1 MFDSS
6 SLFVTTVFRRLAIS
20 SANGVNCSAASNVV
34 TVTVDSSPI
43 ISGTLSSDQPS
54 DTICMGDPG
63 LITFTVNSAVASSTV
78 FYINNSVVQ
87 SSTSQTYTAS
97 QSIFSDGDI
106 VKTRIVNASG
116 CYSEQNI
123 VISVNEVTAGSI
135 SGAQS
140 VCAGTAPIT
149 LTSVS
154 SGTINGVVITSPG
167 TGSYQW
173 QDSPDGIT
181 WNNILSATSDNYSP
195 PSTLVDKYYRRLTV
209 GILNGLS
216 CSVPTNSFLVTI
228 NALPNAG
235 LSANASAI
243 TAPATMTSCFG
254 EEVDFIG
261 TGGVEYE
268 FFINGVSVQS
278 RSTSTTYLSSLLF
291 DSDEVLVRAY
301 DSTSASA
308 CFADSGI
315 IDFTIDALP
324 MPSLSSSASND
335 TFCSG
340 DVVTFT
346 AGSGGVA
353 ATYEFRVNSTSF
365 QNSTTNIFDP
375 SDYSLTIID
384 GSEIEVIVSTLS
396 GCSSNVS
403 VILTE
408 NGISDFGTISSTT
421 ATVCIN
427 EIPDPIIGTTASASG
442 TITYRWQNSTD
453 NLSYNDISGATSSTF
468 TPTSPLLVTTFFKR
482 LTQSELNS
490 VICEES
496 TSPFRISVSPVPI
509 PNLNA
514 SSGSITAPATLTLC
528 DITASPIFEATG
540 GSSFEF
546 YVDGAIFQTRSAV
559 STFTATTSSTLLN
572 NSKVYVRVF
581 QDLVGGCFTDSD
593 EISIVIIP
601 QPTISLTSEK
611 FSNTF
616 CTGDDI
622 IITSTS
628 SVAGSNFEFFVN
640 GTSYQDSTSGTFSPT
655 LNSPNAINGGDFIT
669 VIVTT
674 PGGCSV
680 TTSITMIENIITPPA
695 TPTTTSLTICS
706 GDVPAAIVG
715 TTGSASGT
723 ITYQWQ
729 NSTDNITFTNISGA
743 ISSTYTA
750 TTGITTTTYYRRQTN
765 STLNGIVCSA
775 PSGSVRVDVTVPP
788 IGGITGTATS
798 GGSVTG
804 SSTLTIC
811 PGELVTFSATGGAS
825 YEYTT
830 SGGTVLQARSTSN
843 TYSSTTLVNN
853 DTVRVTVFDQVA
865 GGCSSET
872 EVITI
877 VDGLAPAIT
886 LISDQL
892 ADTFC
897 TGDDIIITST
907 SSVAGS
913 NFEFFVNGTSYQDS
927 TSGTF
932 SPTLNSPNAINGGD
946 FITVIVTTPGGC
958 SVTTSITMIEN
969 IITPPATPTTTSLTI
984 CSGDVPAAIVGT
996 TGSASG
1002 TITYQWQNSTD
1013 NITFTNISGAISSTY
1028 TATTGITTTTYY
1040 RRQTNSTLNGIVC
1053 SAPSGSVRVDVTV
1066 PPIGGITGTAT
1077 SGGSVTGSSTLTI
1090 CPGELV
1096 TFSATGGA
1104 SYEYTT
1110 SGGTVLQARS
1120 TSNTYSSTTLVNNDT
1135 VRVTVFDQVA
1145 GGCSSETEVITI
1157 VDGLAP
1163 AITLIS
1169 DQLADTFCTGD
1180 DIIITST
1187 SSVAGSNFEFF
1198 VNGTSYQDS
1207 TSGTFSP
1214 TLNSPNAINGGDFIT
1229 VIVTTPGGCSVT
1241 TSITMIENII
1251 TPPATPTTTSLTI
1264 CSGDVPAAIV
1274 GTTGSASGTITYQ
1287 WQNSTDNITFTNIS
1301 GAISSTYTATTGIT
1315 TTTYYRRQTNSTLNG
1330 IVCSAPSGSVRVD
1343 VTVPPI
1349 GGITGTATSGGSVT
1363 GSSTLTICPGELVTF
1378 SATGGASYEYT
1389 TSGGT
1394 VLQARSTSNT
1404 YSSTTLVNNDT
1415 VRVTVFDQVAGGCS
1429 SETEVITIVDGLAPA
1444 ITLISDQLADTFCTG
1459 DDIIITSTSSVAGSN
1474 FEFFV
1479 NGTSYQDSTSGTFS
1493 PTLNSPNAI
1502 NGGDFITVIVTTP
1515 GGCSVTTSITMIE
1528 NIITPPATP
1537 TTTSLTI
1544 CSGDVPAAIV
1554 GTTGSASGTITY
1566 QWQNSTDNITFTNIS
1581 GAISS
1586 TYTATTGITTTT
1598 YYRRQTNST
1607 LNGIVCSAPSGS
1619 VRVDVTV
1626 PPIGGI
1632 TGTATSGGSV
1642 TGSSTLTICP
1652 GELVTFSA
1660 TGGAS
1665 YEYTTSGGTVLQAR
1679 STSNTYSS
1687 TTLVNNDTV
1696 RVTVFD
1702 QVAGGCSSETEV
1714 ITIVDG
1720 LAPAIT
1726 LISDQLADTF
1736 CTGDDII
1743 ITSTSSVAGSNFEF
1757 FVNGTSYQDSTSGT
1771 FSPTLNSPNAI
1782 NGGDFITVI
1791 VTTPGGCSVTTS
1803 ITMIENII
1811 TPPATPT
1818 TTSLTICSGDVPAAI
1833 VGTTGS
1839 ASGTIT
1845 YQWQNSTDNITFTNI
1860 SGAISSTYTATTGIT
1875 TTTYYRRQTNSTLNG
1890 IVCSAPSGSVR
1901 VDVTVPP
1908 IGGITGTATS
1918 GGSVTG
1924 SSTLTIC
1931 PGELVTFS
1939 ATGGAS
1945 YEYTTSGGTVL
1956 QARSTSNTYS
1966 STTLVNNDTV
1976 RVTVFD
1982 QVAGGCSSETEVITI
1997 VDGLAPAITLIS
2009 DQLADTFCTGD
2020 DIIITST
2027 SSVAGS
2033 TFTFYV
2039 EGVLQFGH

>member
-1 MFDSS
+1 M
-6 SLFVTTVFRRLAIS
+6 
-20 SANGVNCSAASNVV
+20 
-34 TVTVDSSPI
+34 
-43 ISGTLSSDQPS
+43 
-54 DTICMGDPG
+54 
-63 LITFTVNSAVASSTV
+63 
-78 FYINNSVVQ
+78 
-87 SSTSQTYTAS
+87 
-97 QSIFSDGDI
+97 
-106 VKTRIVNASG
+106 
-116 CYSEQNI
+116 
-123 VISVNEVTAGSI
+123 
-135 SGAQS
+135 
-140 VCAGTAPIT
+140 
-149 LTSVS
+149 
-154 SGTINGVVITSPG
+154 
-167 TGSYQW
+167 
-173 QDSPDGIT
+173 
-181 WNNILSATSDNYSP
+181 
-195 PSTLVDKYYRRLTV
+195 
-209 GILNGLS
+209 
-216 CSVPTNSFLVTI
+216 
-228 NALPNAG
+228 
-235 LSANASAI
+235 
-243 TAPATMTSCFG
+243 
-254 EEVDFIG
+254 
-261 TGGVEYE
+261 
-268 FFINGVSVQS
+268 
-278 RSTSTTYLSSLLF
+278 
-291 DSDEVLVRAY
+291 
-301 DSTSASA
+301 
-308 CFADSGI
+308 
-315 IDFTIDALP
+315 
-324 MPSLSSSASND
+324 
-335 TFCSG
+335 
-340 DVVTFT
+340 
-346 AGSGGVA
+346 
-353 ATYEFRVNSTSF
+353 
-365 QNSTTNIFDP
+365 
-375 SDYSLTIID
+375 
-384 GSEIEVIVSTLS
+384 
-396 GCSSNVS
+396 
-403 VILTE
+403 
-408 NGISDFGTISSTT
+408 
-421 ATVCIN
+421 
-427 EIPDPIIGTTASASG
+427 
-442 TITYRWQNSTD
+442 
-453 NLSYNDISGATSSTF
+453 
-468 TPTSPLLVTTFFKR
+468 
-482 LTQSELNS
+482 
-490 VICEES
+490 
-496 TSPFRISVSPVPI
+496 
-509 PNLNA
+509 
-514 SSGSITAPATLTLC
+514 
-528 DITASPIFEATG
+528 
-540 GSSFEF
+540 
-546 YVDGAIFQTRSAV
+546 
-559 STFTATTSSTLLN
+559 
-572 NSKVYVRVF
+572 F

-593 EISIVIIP
+593 EISIVITP
-601 QPTISLTSEK
+601 QPTISLTSDK

-695 TPTTTSLTICS
+695 TPTTTSSTICS

-969 IITPPATPTTTSLTI
+969 IITPPATPTTTSSTI

-1251 TPPATPTTTSLTI
+1251 TPPATPTTTSSTI

-1537 TTTSLTI
+1537 TTTSSTI

-1818 TTSLTICSGDVPAAI
+1818 TTSSTICSGDVPAAI

-2039 EGVLQFGH
+2039 EGVLQFGPSTTSSYTALAGSIEDLDEVSVVVTSPGGCSVTSSVTFFENSISTVGTLTTATPTICSGDVSSRIIGSTSVASGTITYEWLSSIDNVTYTVITGTNSTSYDPGTLTTTTYFKRRTISTLNGIQCEAESIAQRIYITSVPAGGILANPGGIVGGSTLTICDGSEVVFSGSGGASYEFTVDGITQQARSNQSTFTTSTLLNNERVAVIVYSQPTGVSSCFSISGDITISVNPAPVVSLSSNVTGNTFCSGDSVTFSATSNIASVTSFFFVGGISRSFYRKIQLVPSLNDNDIMSLRS